1 MSLNQLISVSQ
12 EIRTLSAAQLFYR
25 AGSRQVLKIHSKRKF
40 SNWHYINEAERGLP
54 CDCEKVQRWV
64 RNIYFGDQ
72 RSRSEAGRGVSL
84 SYSHKWKYYFL
95 FQINTLVRILYFRS
109 RVQDQTALAN
119 GAFFFVCSLHIFYE
133 CHKNMS
139 MLRFGLCLCTLRGA
153 HFNCVTLCNTSSDKA
168 SASFGS
174 NKNILTIT
182 EKEMNGLH

>member
-109 RVQDQTALAN
+109 RVKIKLRSRMGHSSLYVRYIFFTNVTKTCQCYGLAY
-119 GAFFFVCSLHIFYE
+119 VYVH
-133 CHKNMS
+133 
-139 MLRFGLCLCTLRGA
+139 
-153 HFNCVTLCNTSSDKA
+153 
-168 SASFGS
+168 
-174 NKNILTIT
+174 
-182 EKEMNGLH
+182 